1 MLVKKIRQTK
11 AYFFLRVFGG
21 KARNYIFKN
30 AENLIKNLVENSFL
44 KMQKF

>member
-1 MLVKKIRQTK
+1 LILVKNTPNKGV
-11 AYFFLRVFGG
+11 FFLRVFGG